1 MGCIVLT
8 VPIIGGNVRLP
19 VPQPEYVAIAAVLAP
34 VSAAFVMPMFVR
46 DWGIIWFSD
55 ALEDAKSPRIIKRL
69 IAPERPVI
77 LGLAIMKKTHLRLF
91 LQVLVIVELAPRLS

>member
-34 VSAAFVMPMFVR
+34 VNAAFVMPMFAR
-46 DWGIIWFSD
+46 DWEIIWFFH
-55 ALEDAKSPRIIKRL
+55 ALEDAKLPRIIKRP
-69 IAPERPVI
+69 IAPGRPVI
-77 LGLAIMKKTHLRLF
+77 LGLAIMKKTHLQLF